1 MDIQRT
7 VLVVEDEPLLRQLLA
22 ERLSVAGFNVAS
34 AANVAEARKVAN
46 DADPDLALIDI
57 DLGDGPN
64 GIDLAKILE
73 DSDKGIAIVFLT
85 HIADPRLLG
94 ISKNQMPKNYAYLL
108 KSKMSDPKSLVQ
120 VIEKVLRDEVSPSI
134 QENLNPNH
142 PFTTLSRPQLEV
154 LKLLA
159 TGLTATQI
167 AEQRGTTPR
176 AVRNIISRACTA
188 AGIDATDSVNN
199 RLLAIR
205 EYIRFAGI
213 PSGR

>member
-22 ERLSVAGFNVAS
+22 ERLVVAGFKVAS
-34 AANVAEARKVAN
+34 AANVTEARKAAE
-46 DADPDLALIDI
+46 DSDPDLALIDI

-73 DSDKGIAIVFLT
+73 DSGKGIAIVFLT

-108 KSKMSDPKSLVQ
+108 KSKMSDPHVLVQ

-142 PFTTLSRPQLEV
+142 PFTTLSRSQLEV

-167 AEQRGTTPR
+167 AELRGTTPR
-176 AVRNIISRACTA
+176 AVRNIISRACAA
-188 AGIDATDSVNN
+188 AGIDATDSLNN

-213 PSGR
+213 PSGH

>member
-1 MDIQRT
+1 M
-7 VLVVEDEPLLRQLLA
+7 
-22 ERLSVAGFNVAS
+22 AS

-94 ISKNQMPKNYAYLL
+94 ISKSQMPKNYAYLL

-176 AVRNIISRACTA
+176 AVRNIISRACIA